1 MTFRTTRQF
10 TCNITLRCFHETDDA
25 VENKYY
31 IFLCVY
37 ARMHVC
43 VGGGGGGS
51 GAWASAFARAR
62 VALFIQH
69 AKRMRHSLLSFV
81 ASPISPYF
89 STLS

>member
-1 MTFRTTRQF
+1 MKPMMPWKIS
-10 TCNITLRCFHETDDA
+10 ITYFSVCMRACM
-25 VENKYY
+25 
-31 IFLCVY
+31 CVW
-37 ARMHVC
+37 
-43 VGGGGGGS
+43 GGGGGARAHGRLHLR
-51 GAWASAFARAR
+51 ARAR